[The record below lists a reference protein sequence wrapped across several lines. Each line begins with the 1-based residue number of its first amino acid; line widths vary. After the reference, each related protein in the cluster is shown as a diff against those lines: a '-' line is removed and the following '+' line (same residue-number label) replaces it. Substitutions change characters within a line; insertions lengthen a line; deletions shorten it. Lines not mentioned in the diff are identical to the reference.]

1 MSRTLIEVG
10 ALVQSAEQVWN
21 EPSYVLCEGDRVIA
35 AGPGQYTGDKRDLT
49 VFKRPQS
56 VAMPGLVNTHGH
68 AAMTL
73 LRGAGDDLP
82 LQTWLTE
89 RVFPMEAKL
98 TGDAIY
104 WGTLLACWEMLRSG
118 TTCYTDMY
126 MSMHNAAQAVS
137 DSGMRGVLSWGMVG
151 LDETSAT
158 NGIANSRSFVKTWHK
173 QADRRITVTLGPHA
187 PYTCPPAYLREVA
200 DLSAELD
207 VAIQIHLSET
217 RAEVEES
224 LRLYNKTPI
233 AHAADC
239 GLFERPLLA
248 AHCVHVSA
256 DDIELMKAAGVHVA
270 HNPQSNLKL
279 ASGIAPLV
287 QMKQAGLTVGIG
299 TDGAASNNN
308 LDMFEEMRLAATLHK
323 ATSGDAAAI
332 PARTAFAMATADGAA
347 AVFQEPLAGT
357 VTVGAPADIT
367 LLDMQSPHFLPTYD
381 LISNIVYSAGAD
393 DVTDVFVA
401 GKPVVVHREV
411 QTLDTERIAY
421 ETKRIHSVLLSHS

>member
-10 ALVQSAEQVWN
+10 ALAQSAEHVWN
-21 EPSYVLCEGDRVIA
+21 EPCYLLCDGGVVVD
-35 AGPGQYTGDKRDLT
+35 AGRGMYAGSRTNLT
-49 VFKRPQS
+49 VFKRPRS

-89 RVFPMEAKL
+89 KVFPMEARL
-98 TGDAIY
+98 TADSIY
-104 WGTLLACWEMLRSG
+104 WGTLLACWEMMRSG

-126 MSMHNAAQAVS
+126 MSMHNAAQAVA

-151 LDETSAT
+151 LDDESAK
-158 NGIANSRSFVKTWHK
+158 NGIANSRSFINTWHQ
-173 QADRRITVTLGPHA
+173 QAGGRITVTLGPHA
-187 PYTCPPAYLREVA
+187 PYTCPPEYLRQVA
-200 DLSAELD
+200 RLSAELD

-217 RAEVEES
+217 RVEVEDS

-256 DDIELMKAAGVHVA
+256 DDIVLMKSADVHVA

-308 LDMFEEMRLAATLHK
+308 LDMFEEMRLTATLHK

-347 AVFQEPLAGT
+347 AVFQGPLAGT
-357 VTVGAPADIT
+357 LEVGAPADVT
-367 LLDMQSPHFLPTYD
+367 LLDLQSPHFLPTYD

-401 GKPVVVHREV
+401 GQPVVLGREV
-411 QTLDTERIAY
+411 QTLDTERITY
-421 ETKRIHSVLLSHS
+421 ETKRIHALLLGDV